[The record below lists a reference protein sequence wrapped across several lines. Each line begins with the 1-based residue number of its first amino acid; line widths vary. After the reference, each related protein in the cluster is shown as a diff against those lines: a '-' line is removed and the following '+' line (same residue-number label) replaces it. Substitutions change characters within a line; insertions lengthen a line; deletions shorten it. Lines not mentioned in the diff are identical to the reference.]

1 MRGSGEG
8 PHTWCLPLTRY
19 RQFGPLSA
27 FSLNFDLHISLAIT
41 RSVLSARQVHCLLYG
56 EPSLDLEISREMVI
70 IFDTNWASPWSRP
83 KTYPVPALVTL
94 DMPTRSAM
102 PGPSLVGIRTYT
114 CFCRHGIWLRCLSYG
129 SEGSNVKRTL
139 WSSFFRGSFK
149 PLVITFIS
157 RHFCERGYF
166 WYSRALKKV
175 SEKKVCLKNQSRFVF
190 CLIPKW
196 TPKPGHLAYPG
207 LRHQERN
214 WNKRGRN
221 RPLIFIIN
229 AQPVTSSVP
238 VASSIHNFKLMRW
251 VCRPLI
257 SANKRAWH
265 WK

>member
-19 RQFGPLSA
+19 RQVWTTFCIFAEFWPS
-27 FSLNFDLHISLAIT
+27 H
-41 RSVLSARQVHCLLYG
+41 RSGYHTLCFVGQTSTLLVYG

-114 CFCRHGIWLRCLSYG
+114 CFCRHGIWLRCVSYG
-129 SEGSNVKRTL
+129 SEGSNIKRTL

-175 SEKKVCLKNQSRFVF
+175 SEKKF
-190 CLIPKW
+190 
-196 TPKPGHLAYPG
+196 A
-207 LRHQERN
+207 
-214 WNKRGRN
+214 
-221 RPLIFIIN
+221 
-229 AQPVTSSVP
+229 
-238 VASSIHNFKLMRW
+238 
-251 VCRPLI
+251 
-257 SANKRAWH
+257 
-265 WK
+265 

>member
-1 MRGSGEG
+1 MEWEAAGRD
-8 PHTWCLPLTRY
+8 HTPGAFLSLGTGKC
-19 RQFGPLSA
+19 GPLSA
-27 FSLNFDLHISLAIT
+27 FSLNFDLHIALAIT
-41 RSVLSARQVHCLLYG
+41 RSVLSARQVLLVYG

-114 CFCRHGIWLRCLSYG
+114 CFCRHGIWLRCVSYG
-129 SEGSNVKRTL
+129 SEGSNIKRTL

-175 SEKKVCLKNQSRFVF
+175 SEKCLK
-190 CLIPKW
+190 K
-196 TPKPGHLAYPG
+196 PKPVCFLPHPKVNSQTGSSCLPRLASPREKLKQKRSKPAIDLHYQCTAGH
-207 LRHQERN
+207 
-214 WNKRGRN
+214 
-221 RPLIFIIN
+221 
-229 AQPVTSSVP
+229 
-238 VASSIHNFKLMRW
+238 
-251 VCRPLI
+251 
-257 SANKRAWH
+257 
-265 WK
+265 